1 MKPETN
7 LFLRSLIGVK
17 KSSLRRQIDEAL
29 DTPGFSKEDGNQLVA
44 ALKEISKCNDALTA
58 LRKES
63 REQQPATPPLSQ
75 EVIEATRTALR
86 NNLASMERSAH
97 CLMGILALPYAH
109 PGVVKDLADA
119 QRLRDLAHRA
129 LDEFNAVYP
138 EKSEKK

>member
-44 ALKEISKCNDALTA
+44 ALNEISKCNDALTA

-63 REQQPATPPLSQ
+63 REQHPATPPLSP
-75 EVIEATRTALR
+75 ETVRIIRRSLKVHLDAVESSFMAFAPLFRDEEAKARAESDVIAAR
-86 NNLASMERSAH
+86 
-97 CLMGILALPYAH
+97 
-109 PGVVKDLADA
+109 
-119 QRLRDLAHRA
+119 RA
-129 LDEFNAVYP
+129 LNEFNAAYP
-138 EKSEKK
+138 EEK